1 MSVLESS
8 KDTSHLLIEKSFADN
23 GKSSK
28 GEHVSQVNSLCVG
41 AGMGGENE
49 RT

>member
-1 MSVLESS
+1 MSVWDSS
-8 KDTSHLLIEKSFADN
+8 KDTSYLLIETSFGDD
-23 GKSSK
+23 GKNSK